1 MWKFIILFI
10 LSLLITQVL
19 NVLFGSEK
27 RAENVKEVTYKVT
40 AKEGVIGCLSKEK
53 FAEAANHYKNKEF
66 AAIKKML
73 DDEAC
78 FLFKNGEELT
88 AASDT
93 CLAKNA
99 DDELFP
105 FKTSRLILLQ
115 PYLPCFA
122 VR

>member
-1 MWKFIILFI
+1 MWKFIIVFI
-10 LSLLITQVL
+10 TSMIITHIL

-27 RAENVKEVTYKVT
+27 HAENVKEVVYKVT
-40 AKEGVIGCLSKEK
+40 VKEGIIGCLSKEK
-53 FAEAANHYKNKEF
+53 FVEATDYYQKKEF
-66 AAIKKML
+66 AMIKKML

-93 CLAKNA
+93 CLAKDG

-105 FKTSRLILLQ
+105 FKTSRLIFLQ

>member
-1 MWKFIILFI
+1 MIITHFLNI
-10 LSLLITQVL
+10 LS
-19 NVLFGSEK
+19 GSEK
-27 RAENVKEVTYKVT
+27 HEENVKEVAYKVMV
-40 AKEGVIGCLSKEK
+40 KEGIIGCLSKEK
-53 FAEAANHYKNKEF
+53 FAEAADYYKKKEF

-93 CLAKNA
+93 CLAKDG

>member
-10 LSLLITQVL
+10 LSLIITKVL

-27 RAENVKEVTYKVT
+27 HAENVKEIAYKVT
-40 AKEGVIGCLSKEK
+40 AKEGIIGCLSKEK
-53 FAEAANHYKNKEF
+53 FAEAADYYKKKEF

-78 FLFKNGEELT
+78 FLFKNGEELM

-93 CLAKNA
+93 CLAKDG

>member
-1 MWKFIILFI
+1 MII
-10 LSLLITQVL
+10 TEGL
-19 NVLFGSEK
+19 NVITGLEK
-27 RAENVKEVTYKVT
+27 HKKNVEEIVYKVT
-40 AKEGVIGCLSKEK
+40 AKEGIIGCLSKEK
-53 FAEAANHYKNKEF
+53 FAEATDYYKKKKF
-66 AAIKKML
+66 GLIKKML
-73 DDEAC
+73 DEEAC

-93 CLAKNA
+93 CLAKDG